1 MNRTH
6 IAMGT
11 MLAVAAAGFFS
22 SVLGGCIGT
31 IGRNQLAER
40 TGNVTVVFINNTPY
54 QAAFSYGSYDAWDRT
69 PGAVNFEQLTV
80 PANTSS
86 EAATLPCTRNVAIG
100 TDDFVARVIAT
111 KADEAAPAFD
121 PDAFDTT
128 VHFSSAPAGSAAAS
142 LPTAGSALGVEKL
155 LGVDYSCEDRL
166 IFTFVEDPD
175 AAGGFR
181 IDYEVILDVIKD

>member
-1 MNRTH
+1 MNRTY
-6 IAMGT
+6 IAIGT
-11 MLAVAAAGFFS
+11 TLAVAAAGILTA
-22 SVLGGCIGT
+22 VLGGCIGT
-31 IGRNQLAER
+31 IGRNQLVER

-54 QAAFSYGSYDAWDRT
+54 QAAFSYGSYDAWDRS

-86 EAATLPCTRNVAIG
+86 TAATLPCARNVAVG

-111 KADEAAPAFD
+111 KADETATAFD

-142 LPTAGSALGVEKL
+142 LPTAGSAVGAQEL

-175 AAGGFR
+175 APGGFR
-181 IDYEVILDVIKD
+181 IDYEVILDVIKN